1 MGPFDRLRRSPL
13 SLVVLLRRA
22 IADLVDLV
30 MVFYKKGLLFL
41 VELWEDKSCVLG
53 VCLCDACGVVCPKAL
68 CVGGGLGEPI
78 LVLLL

>member
-30 MVFYKKGLLFL
+30 MVFYKKGLLLLWSFVKIKALFL
-41 VELWEDKSCVLG
+41 VCACVMLAG
-53 VCLCDACGVVCPKAL
+53 LSAPKA
-68 CVGGGLGEPI
+68 
-78 LVLLL
+78 

>member
-30 MVFYKKGLLFL
+30 MTFYKKGLFVV
-41 VELWEDKSCVLG
+41 VELCENKSFVLG
-53 VCLCDACGVVCPKAL
+53 VCLCDACGVVCPKAW
-68 CVGGGLGEPI
+68 CVGGGLGDPV